1 MVETVL
7 LIDDDKATQ
16 YVHKRIIT
24 KHNKFKNILTFLSG
38 SIALDYLKSINV
50 NFTKKPQ
57 LIFLDLNM
65 PGMNGWEFI
74 EQYNGLCN
82 SITRGN
88 KLIILSTSNDPIDIS
103 RSREIDNVND
113 FISKPLSI
121 AILDKVLETH
131 FVDI

>member
-113 FISKPLSI
+113 FISKPLST

>member
-121 AILDKVLETH
+121 AILD
-131 FVDI
+131 